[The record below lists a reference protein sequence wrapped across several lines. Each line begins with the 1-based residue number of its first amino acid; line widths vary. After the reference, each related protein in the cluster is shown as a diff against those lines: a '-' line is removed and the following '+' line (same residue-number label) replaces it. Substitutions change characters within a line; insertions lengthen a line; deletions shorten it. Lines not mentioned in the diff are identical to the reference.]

1 MNIIQTK
8 PIIITLTSLLL
19 NEPTHPIPSS
29 ILNNGPNT
37 DTRPLTEQT
46 HESEP
51 VYFIS
56 KHSKAKKDNI
66 IFVH

>member
-1 MNIIQTK
+1 MNQ
-8 PIIITLTSLLL
+8 P
-19 NEPTHPIPSS
+19 NPIPSS

-66 IFVH
+66 IFVNWKREMKKRKKHTMQRDT